1 MIVPTPDVKTLT
13 TLMEKFKQIDW
24 PDSKLARTVLE
35 MLGIFDIVELEFTL
49 NSLDKRER
57 LAAMKMIE
65 RNFEDLTSGNLARWA
80 DAKDTLQQIYYK
92 VEETDEEG
100 FL

>member
-1 MIVPTPDVKTLT
+1 MIVPTPDIT
-13 TLMEKFKQIDW
+13 TLADLREQFKQIEW
-24 PDSKLARTVLE
+24 PDRKLVQSILE
-35 MLGIFDIVELEFTL
+35 MLGIFDLIELDFTL

-65 RNFEDLTSGNLARWA
+65 RNLDDLTSGNLARWA
-80 DAKDTLQQIYYK
+80 DAKDTLKQIYYK
-92 VEETDEEG
+92 VEEIDEEG

>member
-1 MIVPTPDVKTLT
+1 MIVPTPDLKTLT
-13 TLMEKFKQIDW
+13 TLMEEFKQIEW
-24 PDSKLARTVLE
+24 PDGKLVKSMLE
-35 MLGIFDIVELEFTL
+35 MLGIYDLVELEVTL

-65 RNFEDLTSGNLARWA
+65 RNLGDLTSGTLARWA
-80 DAKDTLQQIYYK
+80 DAKDTLQQVYYK
-92 VEETDEEG
+92 VEEIDEEG